1 METEHLDKSKVDVWR
16 MRAQF
21 QNVVLGNIQTMK
33 DAHDALLAFG
43 RSCNGT
49 DQAIIQ
55 LRNSIEYSEKALE
68 DK

>member
-1 METEHLDKSKVDVWR
+1 METENLDPTKVELWQT
-16 MRAQF
+16 RAKF

-55 LRNSIEYSEKALE
+55 LRNSIEYSQKALE
-68 DK
+68 G